1 MGTLIAP
8 THLERNDISQESPV
22 PEKGD
27 VSCLMR
33 VNSLS
38 SQTSDHCLGIWASLV
53 AQR

>member
-8 THLERNDISQESPV
+8 TNLERNDISQESRV

-27 VSCLMR
+27 VSSLMW

-38 SQTSDHCLGIWASLV
+38 SQTSDHCLGIWASPV
-53 AQR
+53 TQR